1 MQKAVPGQWDPD
13 PFVVCWS
20 IKQMVPSEKY
30 VLRHGSDKRK
40 TRFKGAFY
48 TNSRLKTRSPMLCF
62 LG

>member
-40 TRFKGAFY
+40 TRFKGCLFHE
-48 TNSRLKTRSPMLCF
+48 
-62 LG
+62 